1 MNHWKIDFCTANK
14 REGERV
20 YYPYLRGKQ
29 FDLLALKTL
38 LEADLLSKQV
48 QPIIE
53 PVKQS
58 KTFWSLIDLF
68 KQKNHP
74 CLIIDNPSAGDFLTD
89 DGLQSLAAIPL
100 AKARI
105 VEQPIETY
113 DTQPDMWII
122 HHAEAA
128 LASDWSTNHIPTLVS
143 KEFRL
148 LTHVKGPKIIMEDP
162 FTRLPKNLFY
172 TEYAT
177 EFFSSRKKSFH
188 QLGFNGYSDFS
199 IDSKIYYESSYPSNR
214 IALHWIFLDETAD
227 LQLAHLVS
235 DDELPSQKDKFFQVM
250 AQLSDHEQRFPT
262 NTAGLQL
269 LQNAVDQEKFPGM
282 GVIRKASVMNHLEI
296 VSRLWT

>member
-1 MNHWKIDFCTANK
+1 MKHWKIDFCTANK

-148 LTHVKGPKIIMEDP
+148 LTHVKVPKSLWKIHSHAY
-162 FTRLPKNLFY
+162 R
-172 TEYAT
+172 
-177 EFFSSRKKSFH
+177 
-188 QLGFNGYSDFS
+188 
-199 IDSKIYYESSYPSNR
+199 KIYFTQNMPQNFFLHEKSLFINWDLTDTATFRS
-214 IALHWIFLDETAD
+214 IAKYI
-227 LQLAHLVS
+227 
-235 DDELPSQKDKFFQVM
+235 
-250 AQLSDHEQRFPT
+250 T
-262 NTAGLQL
+262 NQ
-269 LQNAVDQEKFPGM
+269 
-282 GVIRKASVMNHLEI
+282 VIRQI
-296 VSRLWT
+296 VSHFTGFF